1 MPSGMTGAQAIIK
14 RARSPVFLG
23 ERNEIARGILGMDSP
38 DPYVAGRSFRLWSQP
53 EGPEMGQLLASAP
66 SDLRV
71 TQSTEQ
77 HAPEAVRHPPP
88 VAKAASKAAAGG
100 VSAFCRRMNSRAS
113 GAPARRS
120 IPASSHSI
128 EIGPS

>member
-1 MPSGMTGAQAIIK
+1 ML
-14 RARSPVFLG
+14 LG
-23 ERNEIARGILGMDSP
+23 GRDEITRGILGSVSP
-38 DPYVAGRSFRLWSQP
+38 DPLGGRRSFRLWSQP
-53 EGPEMGQLLASAP
+53 EGPGMGQLLASAP
-66 SDLRV
+66 SDSGLPNRPKR
-71 TQSTEQ
+71 